1 MLGNIQRPNKL
12 APFNT
17 FKLMAM
23 KERITAELLAVSGGI
38 AFFKLTFLPN
48 MNLLAWVFIAMLIDL
63 ITGIRKAAVLGE
75 ARTSA
80 GFRKSINKFIQY
92 AGAIVGGVIL
102 ANTLPKDTAIVGYV
116 QDFLLIFIIYIE
128 VTSIFENL
136 YAIDSTSQ
144 FARFF
149 ISPILRLLTFAIKKT
164 SFNQGD
170 TPK

>member
-1 MLGNIQRPNKL
+1 
-12 APFNT
+12 
-17 FKLMAM
+17 M

-48 MNLLAWVFIAMLIDL
+48 MNLLTWVFIAMLIDL

-102 ANTLPKDTAIVGYV
+102 ANTLPKNTAIVGYV

-136 YAIDSTSQ
+136 YAIDSKSQ
-144 FARFF
+144 FAKYF
-149 ISPILRLLTFAIKKT
+149 IGPILKLLTFAIKKAT
-164 SFNQGD
+164 ISDNEN
-170 TPK
+170 PIKP